1 MRFGAEASRAMQVS
15 RCRVIAAQSSGLK
28 NGRRSGSPR
37 SSSGFAMFRISPGLF
52 NRVNTV
58 TPAVFENPPKLRYGI
73 ERPAPFCAASKA
85 VVVGYPS
92 EILPLQL

>member
-1 MRFGAEASRAMQVS
+1 
-15 RCRVIAAQSSGLK
+15 
-28 NGRRSGSPR
+28 
-37 SSSGFAMFRISPGLF
+37 MFRISPGLF